1 MSILP
6 GPESATTENE
16 NRKSPTASDAH
27 DEVLDIRSSD
37 YTASPVATG
46 DLTHDGTPITPHVGA
61 AEAAGR
67 GDHRPVEA
75 LAHGQPVL
83 RDHAARAED
92 APQLEMVA
100 TLGQQGDRREARAAE
115 TRGGPRH
122 AGEASR
128 VRPARAR
135 PRPLLSPARGR
146 RCRPA
151 HRHSRVHGRA
161 PRAPRARLLELGR
174 DAEEQVLAPVGGAE
188 LNADREAVG
197 APVEGERDGRLP
209 GDVEGHGEGDE

>member
-46 DLTHDGTPITPHVGA
+46 DLTHDETPITPHVGA

-67 GDHRPVEA
+67 GDHGPVEA
-75 LAHGQPVL
+75 LAHGQPLL

-100 TLGQQGDRREARAAE
+100 ALGQQGDRREARAAE
-115 TRGGPRH
+115 TRGGPHH
-122 AGEASR
+122 AGEEPRGSR
-128 VRPARAR
+128 RPERA
-135 PRPLLSPARGR
+135 RPLLSPARDR
-146 RCRPA
+146 RRRA
-151 HRHSRVHGRA
+151 VARSTHARAGERRALHGRA
-161 PRAPRARLLELGR
+161 SSSWA
-174 DAEEQVLAPVGGAE
+174 
-188 LNADREAVG
+188 
-197 APVEGERDGRLP
+197 
-209 GDVEGHGEGDE
+209 

>member
-46 DLTHDGTPITPHVGA
+46 DLTHDETPITPHVGA

-67 GDHRPVEA
+67 GDHGPVEA
-75 LAHGQPVL
+75 LAHGQPLL

-92 APQLEMVA
+92 APQVEMVA
-100 TLGQQGDRREARAAE
+100 ALGQQADRRQARAAE
-115 TRGGPRH
+115 TRGGPHH
-122 AGEASR
+122 AGEEPRGSRQPER
-128 VRPARAR
+128 VR
-135 PRPLLSPARGR
+135 R
-146 RCRPA
+146 RFSASLTSTRSA
-151 HRHSRVHGRA
+151 SASGGTVDSRVHGRA
-161 PRAPRARLLELGR
+161 PR
-174 DAEEQVLAPVGGAE
+174 
-188 LNADREAVG
+188 
-197 APVEGERDGRLP
+197 
-209 GDVEGHGEGDE
+209 

>member
-75 LAHGQPVL
+75 LAHGQPLL
-83 RDHAARAED
+83 RDQAARAED
-92 APQLEMVA
+92 APQLEVVA
-100 TLGQQGDRREARAAE
+100 ALGERGDRRRRAPQRRAAA
-115 TRGGPRH
+115 PHH
-122 AGEASR
+122 AGEEPRGSR
-128 VRPARAR
+128 RLER
-135 PRPLLSPARGR
+135 ARGR
-146 RCRPA
+146 FS
-151 HRHSRVHGRA
+151 HRH
-161 PRAPRARLLELGR
+161 
-174 DAEEQVLAPVGGAE
+174 
-188 LNADREAVG
+188 
-197 APVEGERDGRLP
+197 
-209 GDVEGHGEGDE
+209 